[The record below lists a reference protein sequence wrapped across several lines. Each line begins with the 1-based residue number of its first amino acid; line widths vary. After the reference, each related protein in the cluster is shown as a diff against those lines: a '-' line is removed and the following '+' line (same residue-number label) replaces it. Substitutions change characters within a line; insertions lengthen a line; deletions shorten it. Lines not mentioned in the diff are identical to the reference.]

1 MNVHPAGAQIGRQ
14 QEHTGS
20 SLLSTLYIE
29 MDIKVLT
36 QPVFQMANE
45 CVNLSQRGVGGRRVP
60 SPFLCCLFIVT
71 CCSPGG
77 SCFSL
82 INPQKMT
89 EWLKKILGKKWHLE
103 HGTNKGSTDEQQEND
118 RKYTCTSAQ
127 GKSNK
132 SQVTSET
139 KLDKVLNDALS
150 WGFVTIIQE
159 EPHPKCKACL

>member
-60 SPFLCCLFIVT
+60 PH
-71 CCSPGG
+71 
-77 SCFSL
+77 FSAASL
-82 INPQKMT
+82 
-89 EWLKKILGKKWHLE
+89 LSHVA
-103 HGTNKGSTDEQQEND
+103 
-118 RKYTCTSAQ
+118 AQ
-127 GKSNK
+127 
-132 SQVTSET
+132 VAH
-139 KLDKVLNDALS
+139 VLA
-150 WGFVTIIQE
+150 
-159 EPHPKCKACL
+159 

>member
-1 MNVHPAGAQIGRQ
+1 
-14 QEHTGS
+14 
-20 SLLSTLYIE
+20 
-29 MDIKVLT
+29 
-36 QPVFQMANE
+36 
-45 CVNLSQRGVGGRRVP
+45 
-60 SPFLCCLFIVT
+60 
-71 CCSPGG
+71 
-77 SCFSL
+77 
-82 INPQKMT
+82 MT

-150 WGFVTIIQE
+150 
-159 EPHPKCKACL
+159 